1 MEDRE
6 LKRRVINL
14 ATSLAL
20 QDRTTRP
27 YYEVI
32 SECIEEA
39 CSRLHVN
46 RKTFIKMF
54 I

>member
-6 LKRRVINL
+6 LKAKVIDL

-20 QDRTTRP
+20 EDTTKRP
-27 YYEVI
+27 YSKVI

-39 CSRLHVN
+39 CSKLHVN

>member
-6 LKRRVINL
+6 LNRRVINL

-20 QDRTTRP
+20 EDTTKRP
-27 YYEVI
+27 YSKVI
-32 SECIEEA
+32 SECLETA